1 MKSMSYLVM
10 KSLNLNYLN
19 ILIKIDH
26 KNKNVIIIYFVKNY

>member
-1 MKSMSYLVM
+1 MKSMSYLIM

-26 KNKNVIIIYFVKNY
+26 KDKNVIIIYFVKNY